1 VKHGNRSSYVAG
13 CRCEP
18 CRQANRDYARN
29 LERRHRRDRY
39 GIQPFQTVTLV
50 DPKETRR
57 HLAWLNSQGIGLRT
71 IVDQTGLSRSN
82 LQRIVRGD
90 RKHITARTADRILA
104 IGLHRTPPPLVDAD
118 QAWAI
123 IATLNARGLSNAE
136 IARRLGHKRPAVQIS
151 RTRVRRETLDRL
163 RQLL

>member
-1 VKHGNRSSYVAG
+1 MKHGTRSSYVAG
-13 CRCEP
+13 CRCDP

-39 GIQPFQTVTLV
+39 GIDPFQTVTLV

-90 RKHITARTADRILA
+90 RKQITARTADRILA

-118 QAWAI
+118 HAWQI
-123 IATLNARGLSNAE
+123 IHTLNARGLSNAE
-136 IARRLGHKRPAVQIS
+136 IARRLGHKSRAVQIS

-163 RQLL
+163 RNLL